1 MEFVFNKSKQFHTI
15 NTTITRQIVIPQHKT
30 YKYLKF
36 NQQQNISC
44 LLQFVS
50 VLCLKIVGNYECNG
64 NYMFEARISFGID
77 NIRVCSYTQTQLSSR
92 TIYLCIYIYLAQTVQ
107 TSDLSNCDIEV
118 DRFGEWEGGGVG
130 WVTAK
135 VPAKLYSF

>member
-77 NIRVCSYTQTQLSSR
+77 NIKVCSYTHRQLSSR
-92 TIYLCIYIYLAQTVQ
+92 IILYMYIYIFSSNG
-107 TSDLSNCDIEV
+107 SDLWFIELWHRSRQV
-118 DRFGEWEGGGVG
+118 WGVG
-130 WVTAK
+130 GWRGW
-135 VPAKLYSF
+135 LGYC